1 MIMEYALAF
10 GFIVYIFFSYNEI
23 TKLKKQVKAQ
33 EKQLNEC
40 CKRTGNQELC
50 SYFVSDEI
58 KEKVLHLK
66 NIGKLTE
73 AVKEIRLET
82 SMDLL
87 EAKEYVDKL

>member
-1 MIMEYALAF
+1 MEYALAF
-10 GFIVYIFFSYNEI
+10 GFIVYIFFSYSEI
-23 TKLKKQVKAQ
+23 TKLKKQVKLQ
-33 EKQLNEC
+33 QKQLNEC
-40 CKRTGNQELC
+40 CRLTGNKELC

-58 KEKVLHLK
+58 KEKVQHLK
-66 NIGKLTE
+66 DSGKLIE

>member
-1 MIMEYALAF
+1 MEYALAF

-40 CKRTGNQELC
+40 CRGTGNQELC

>member
-1 MIMEYALAF
+1 MEYALAF
-10 GFIVYIFFSYNEI
+10 GFIVYIFFSYSEI
-23 TKLKKQVKAQ
+23 TKLKKQVKLQ
-33 EKQLNEC
+33 QKQLNEC
-40 CKRTGNQELC
+40 CRRTGNQELC

-66 NIGKLTE
+66 DSGKLIE

>member
-1 MIMEYALAF
+1 MEYALAF
-10 GFIVYIFFSYNEI
+10 GFVVYLIFASEDKK
-23 TKLKKQVKAQ
+23 KLKNQIKELQ
-33 EKQLNEC
+33 KQLNEC
-40 CKRTGNQELC
+40 CRRTGNQELC
-50 SYFVSDEI
+50 SYFVSDES

>member
-1 MIMEYALAF
+1 MEYALAF
-10 GFIVYIFFSYNEI
+10 GFVVYLFFSYSEI
-23 TKLKKQVKAQ
+23 TKLKKQVKVQ
-33 EKQLNEC
+33 QKQLNEC
-40 CKRTGNQELC
+40 CRRTGNQELC

-66 NIGKLTE
+66 NSGKLTE

>member
-1 MIMEYALAF
+1 MEYALAF
-10 GFIVYIFFSYNEI
+10 GFIVYIFFSYSEI
-23 TKLKKQVKAQ
+23 TKLKKQVKLQ
-33 EKQLNEC
+33 QKQVNEFC
-40 CKRTGNQELC
+40 RLTGNKELC

-66 NIGKLTE
+66 DSGKLIE

-82 SMDLL
+82 SMDLV

>member
-1 MIMEYALAF
+1 MEYALAF

-40 CKRTGNQELC
+40 CRRTGNQELC

-66 NIGKLTE
+66 NSGKLTE

>member
-1 MIMEYALAF
+1 MEHALAF

-40 CKRTGNQELC
+40 CRRTGNQELC

-58 KEKVLHLK
+58 KEKALHLK
-66 NIGKLTE
+66 NSGKLTE

-82 SMDLL
+82 SIDLL

>member
-1 MIMEYALAF
+1 MEYALAF

-66 NIGKLTE
+66 YSGKLTE

>member
-1 MIMEYALAF
+1 MEYALAF
-10 GFIVYIFFSYNEI
+10 GFIVYIFFSYSEI
-23 TKLKKQVKAQ
+23 TKLKKQVKLQ
-33 EKQLNEC
+33 QKQLNEC
-40 CKRTGNQELC
+40 CRLTGNKC